1 MRGRACVCVGVRVC
15 VCAWPCVGVCAW
27 ACVCVCAWPC
37 VGVCACA
44 CVCVCGVRGR
54 VNTEL
59 TRRSVSAYKV
69 IKGETH
75 SVCELMCA
83 IYFCYSEIFGLI
95 YGRFFSEF

>member
-1 MRGRACVCVGVRVC
+1 MDCRNRCLSVSVCVCVCVR
-15 VCAWPCVGVCAW
+15 VCAW
-27 ACVCVCAWPC
+27 ACVCVC
-37 VGVCACA
+37 G
-44 CVCVCGVRGR
+44 GRGR

-95 YGRFFSEF
+95 MEDSLVNSNSFFNGTPI